1 MRLGVAAASAFLF
14 LLGDVGAE
22 PGDRNLPLA
31 SLGCA
36 TLGGLVVVV
45 VSIASA
51 WTRTVRRGEARVGR
65 RGFVFCLLVFGLG
78 EVVAGEGGRGSVV
91 GSSWSMGASSSSSAN
106 ESWVC
111 ETGCAAVSVRT
122 DVLG

>member
-22 PGDRNLPLA
+22 SGDRNLPLA
-31 SLGCA
+31 SLGCG

-65 RGFVFCLLVFGLG
+65 RGVVFFLLVNYRSL
-78 EVVAGEGGRGSVV
+78 
-91 GSSWSMGASSSSSAN
+91 
-106 ESWVC
+106 
-111 ETGCAAVSVRT
+111 
-122 DVLG
+122 